1 MAARVLPREAL
12 ASPLTTMTAL
22 LGAAVVLALAA
33 GPGLPALLLAALV
46 AAVALSGST

>member
-1 MAARVLPREAL
+1 MRAREAL
-12 ASPLTTMTAL
+12 ADPLTTMLAL
-22 LGAAVVLALAA
+22 LVLAVALVLVA